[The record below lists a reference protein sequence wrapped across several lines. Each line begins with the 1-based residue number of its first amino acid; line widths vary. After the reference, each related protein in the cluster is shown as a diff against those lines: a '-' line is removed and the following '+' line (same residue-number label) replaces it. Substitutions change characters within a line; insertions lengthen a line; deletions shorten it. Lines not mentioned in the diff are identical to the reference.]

1 MTFLRREEQ
10 IRYVSTEEPDAY
22 EKIRD
27 LLK

>member
-22 EKIRD
+22 EQIRD